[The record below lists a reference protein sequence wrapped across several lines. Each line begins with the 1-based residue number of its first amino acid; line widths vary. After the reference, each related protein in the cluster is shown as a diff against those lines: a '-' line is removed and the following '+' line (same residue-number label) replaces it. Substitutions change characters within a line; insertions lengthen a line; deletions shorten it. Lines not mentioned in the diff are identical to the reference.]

1 MKIFV
6 VNKTQSFEQLWN
18 NLKLIFFEPQ
28 TLKTLKYSTNT
39 NLYDLLQHI
48 VVRITHLERYTG
60 TDYSSLKHTKF
71 TGLHLKA
78 VRNSRDS

>member
-28 TLKTLKYSTNT
+28 TLKT
-39 NLYDLLQHI
+39 
-48 VVRITHLERYTG
+48 
-60 TDYSSLKHTKF
+60 
-71 TGLHLKA
+71 
-78 VRNSRDS
+78 